1 MNTPATMSSWRL
13 LRPTFLANQQQK
25 GDYQMAFDLSQYISF
40 NVFAL
45 IWVASMLAGLAF
57 ASRNDHKRK

>member
-1 MNTPATMSSWRL
+1 MM
-13 LRPTFLANQQQK
+13 
-25 GDYQMAFDLSQYISF
+25 FDLSQYVPF